1 MYEVEAS
8 MRLAEGGSVFAFG
21 TVTLEG
27 CIRFGV
33 QIRKYID
40 RETGEERLFLG
51 MPRRERN
58 GVWEDVV
65 SPDKQMWERIQ
76 EAVMD
81 SLKKMAFADFDLP
94 EIEEVN
100 VTRIHPHAPPGARAC
115 ICGLATVRVCGVG
128 IHGITV
134 KKGENGL
141 FVNMPQYQS
150 SGGYK
155 DAVYATNKRMQEK
168 IQRAVLE
175 EYAAREKEAQDEPGK
190 I

>member
-1 MYEVEAS
+1 MCEVEAS
-8 MRLAEGGSVFAFG
+8 MRLAESGSVFAFG
-21 TVTLEG
+21 TVTLYG

-33 QIRKYID
+33 QIRKCVD

-65 SPDKQMWERIQ
+65 SPDKQMRERIQ

-81 SLKKMAFADFDLP
+81 SLKETTSVELYLP

-100 VTRIHPHAPPGARAC
+100 VTRIRPHAPPGARAC

-134 KKGENGL
+134 KRGEKGL

-150 SGGYK
+150 GGGYK

-175 EYAAREKEAQDEPGK
+175 EYAAREKEGQHEPS
-190 I
+190 